1 MSDLTPN
8 TAVSPELAAMRS
20 EVLHLRRLLDGL
32 EFERKPDTGPSVGRE
47 VRVEIARMVR
57 QISRVKSEIAS
68 IKRTDDENDDMLSGA
83 NRQLET
89 IISSTE
95 EATNTIMSTTDE
107 IEEAVKKARM
117 KAPDNAQINGVLE
130 DISGRLIGIIEAC
143 SFQDLTGQ
151 RIVKVIQTL
160 RFLEQR
166 LAGMIEIWGVEA
178 FKDVS
183 VVEHDAAGGEEIDP
197 GEILDGPAM
206 DGEGLSQDDIDALFD

>member
-1 MSDLTPN
+1 MSDTTPS
-8 TAVSPELAAMRS
+8 TAASPDLAAMRS
-20 EVLHLRRLLDGL
+20 EILQLRALLDGL
-32 EFERKPDTGPSVGRE
+32 EFERKPETGPSVGRE

-107 IEEAVKKARM
+107 IEEIVKQVRM
-117 KAPDNAQINGVLE
+117 RSPENTQMNDVLE

-166 LAGMIEIWGVEA
+166 LASMIDIWGVEA
-178 FKDVS
+178 FKDVP
-183 VVEHDAAGGEEIDP
+183 VIGDETAGGEEIDP
-197 GEILDGPAM
+197 GEILEGPAM
-206 DGEGLSQDDIDALFD
+206 EGEGLSQDDIDALFD

>member
-1 MSDLTPN
+1 MSDTTPS
-8 TAVSPELAAMRS
+8 TAASPDLAAMRS
-20 EVLHLRRLLDGL
+20 EILQLRALLDGL
-32 EFERKPDTGPSVGRE
+32 EFERKPETGPSVGRE

-107 IEEAVKKARM
+107 IEEIVKQVRM
-117 KAPDNAQINGVLE
+117 RSPENTQMNDVLE

-166 LAGMIEIWGVEA
+166 LASMIDIWGVEA
-178 FKDVS
+178 FKDVP
-183 VVEHDAAGGEEIDP
+183 VIGDETAGGEEIDP
-197 GEILDGPAM
+197 GEILEGPAM
-206 DGEGLSQDDIDALFD
+206 EGEDLSQDDIDALFD

>member
-1 MSDLTPN
+1 MSDTTPS
-8 TAVSPELAAMRS
+8 TTTSPDLAAMRS
-20 EVLHLRRLLDGL
+20 EINLLRSLLNGL
-32 EFERKPDTGPSVGRE
+32 EFERKPETGSSAGRE

-68 IKRTDDENDDMLSGA
+68 IKRTDDANDDMLSGA

-89 IISSTE
+89 IISTTE

-107 IEEAVKKARM
+107 IEEAVKQVRM
-117 KAPDNAQINGVLE
+117 RAPENAQMNEILE

-166 LAGMIEIWGVEA
+166 LASMIDIWGVDA
-178 FKDVS
+178 FKDVP
-183 VVEHDAAGGEEIDP
+183 VTAAETASGEDMDP